1 MGHNRRKSLMSSGAL
16 QGIGCA
22 SPTIHHHRAWNLPEV
37 PGRTKA
43 CSRHL
48 PASARTSLRLPGAA
62 EAQRS
67 GAPFNGATDCSCK
80 EPYMDNGMR
89 TMQQAPE
96 VGNVWG
102 LKPVKKR
109 VAPANHT
116 RLTARVL

>member
-1 MGHNRRKSLMSSGAL
+1 MVQLATRHAYRKSEGRKLSTY
-16 QGIGCA
+16 GCA
-22 SPTIHHHRAWNLPEV
+22 RRISTRRRRL
-37 PGRTKA
+37 TA
-43 CSRHL
+43 C
-48 PASARTSLRLPGAA
+48 ASLRLSGAPD
-62 EAQRS
+62 AQRS